1 MNKCEDSTVL
11 CVFVLLLH
19 CYFLICL
26 FFLNNQDVTEVQTFG
41 FNLRGLANNMVFLIQ
56 ELQQFDAEIFGR
68 LTQIEFHM

>member
-1 MNKCEDSTVL
+1 M
-11 CVFVLLLH
+11 
-19 CYFLICL
+19 
-26 FFLNNQDVTEVQTFG
+26 TEVQTFG